1 MSSRSDHH
9 IEHSESTDTCQ
20 CFHCHL
26 PIEGKPPYT
35 AVVNEIEQ
43 PMCCPGCKMVT
54 EAIIAG
60 GLDNY
65 YQHRTDSAL
74 QANSI
79 SNKLRE
85 ELLLYDRD
93 DIQKDFVIERSSS
106 DETPDET
113 LEKQASLL
121 IEGIT
126 CAACVWLL
134 ENHVGLIE
142 GVSRVSV
149 NLSTHEAQVSWNPE
163 KIPLSTLL
171 IAIHEIGYKAYPWR
185 EDRQEA
191 LLKKENRTFIRRLVI
206 AGIGAMQVMMY
217 AVALYSGAISND
229 MTDPYRD
236 FIRYVSALVAT
247 PVIFYAAAPFFKAA
261 LRDLK
266 VKNLSMDVPV
276 SIAIGGAYLAS
287 LWATVTGSGEVY
299 FDSVSMFTFFLL
311 TGRYLELRAR
321 HATSRAARALR
332 NSLPSSCLKKEG
344 NDYVRIPLKDLKTGD
359 RVRVLPGDSIPADG
373 LIIEGKSSVDESML
387 TGEYLPISRSINEA
401 VMGGSLNVDNA
412 IEVEITHVG
421 DETQMSAILQLL
433 KHAQQD
439 KPAIAKLADRVA
451 SWFVGAVLI
460 TAIAVFWY
468 WSGSEPQHAFWIA
481 LSVLVVTCPCALS
494 LATPTALT
502 AATGYLHKLGFL
514 VTRGHV
520 LEGLGKVNHIVFDK
534 TGTLTQG
541 KLQLEE
547 VRAVNGCNLSEQ
559 ELTAIASAL
568 ESHSEHPIAK
578 AFIKPTSV
586 ITAPLVAESPVSHTG
601 QGLEAT
607 IDGDNYRIGR
617 PDFCSP
623 DNTPSTPDTPGQ
635 WLLMSRNNQ
644 ALCWFRISDSLR
656 AEAADVIHK
665 LKSYG
670 HKVTLLSGD
679 QNSVVSSVASQLNID
694 SWQAE
699 ISPEGK
705 LDYIRQLQ
713 EQGDHVLMI
722 GDGINDVPVLAGA
735 NVSLAMGNASDL
747 AKTTADAVLLSDDL
761 NRLVDAFELM
771 KKTRNVIRQNLGWSL
786 AYNLTA
792 LPLAAAALIAPWM
805 AAIGM
810 SISSLVV
817 VGNAMRLNG
826 KQADKKQAR
835 SKAHTTQYKAVE
847 A

>member
-1 MSSRSDHH
+1 MSHKSS
-9 IEHSESTDTCQ
+9 Q

-26 PIEGKPPYT
+26 PIEGEPPCT
-35 AVVNEIEQ
+35 TVVDEIEQ

-65 YQHRTDSAL
+65 YQHRTDYAL
-74 QANSI
+74 QANSV
-79 SNKLRE
+79 SDKLRE
-85 ELLLYDRD
+85 ELRLYDRD
-93 DIQKDFVIERSSS
+93 DIQKDFVIERSA
-106 DETPDET
+106 E
-113 LEKQASLL
+113 EKQASLL

-134 ENHVGLIE
+134 ENHVALIE
-142 GVSRVSV
+142 GVGRVSV

-163 KIPLSTLL
+163 QVPLSTLL
-171 IAIHEIGYKAYPWR
+171 IAIHQIGYKAYPWR

-217 AVALYSGAISND
+217 AIALYSGAISND

-236 FIRYVSALVAT
+236 FIRYISALVAT
-247 PVIFYAAAPFFKAA
+247 PVVFYAAAPFFKAA

-266 VKNLSMDVPV
+266 VRNLSMDVPV
-276 SIAIGGAYLAS
+276 SIAIGGSYLAS
-287 LWATVTGSGEVY
+287 LWATFTGSGEVY
-299 FDSVSMFTFFLL
+299 FDSVAMFTFFLL

-344 NDYVRIPLKDLKTGD
+344 NDYVRVPLKDLRAGD

-373 LIIEGKSSVDESML
+373 IIIEGKSSVDESML
-387 TGEYLPISRSINEA
+387 TGEYLPVKRSTSES

-412 IEVEITHVG
+412 IDVEVTHVG
-421 DETQMSAILQLL
+421 DKTQMSAILQLL

-439 KPAIAKLADRVA
+439 KPAIAKLVDKIS
-451 SWFVGAVLI
+451 SWFVGSVLL

-468 WSGSEPQHAFWIA
+468 WSDIEPQHAFWIA

-520 LEGLGKVNHIVFDK
+520 LEGLGKINHIVFDK
-534 TGTLTQG
+534 TGTLTKG
-541 KLQLEE
+541 KLLLEE
-547 VRAVNGCNLSEQ
+547 VKVIEGCRLSEQ
-559 ELTAIASAL
+559 QLTCIAAAL

-578 AFIKPTSV
+578 AFIKPTSY
-586 ITAPLVAESPVSHTG
+586 IAENPVNHTG
-601 QGLEAT
+601 QGMEAS
-607 IDGDNYRIGR
+607 IDGTSYRIGR
-617 PDFCSP
+617 PDFCTKNQILSL
-623 DNTPSTPDTPGQ
+623 PDTSGQ
-635 WLLMSRNNQ
+635 WLLLSRNDEP
-644 ALCWFRISDSLR
+644 LCWFRISDSLR
-656 AEAADVIHK
+656 EEAFDVIQK
-665 LKSYG
+665 LKEYG
-670 HKVTLLSGD
+670 HQITLLSGD
-679 QNSVVSSVASQLNID
+679 QSSVVSSVASRLGID
-694 SWQAE
+694 HWQAE
-699 ISPEGK
+699 ISPNGK
-705 LDYIRQLQ
+705 LDYVRQLQ
-713 EQGDHVLMI
+713 KQGDQVLMV

-771 KKTRNVIRQNLGWSL
+771 KKTRRVIRQNLGWSL

-810 SISSLVV
+810 SLSSLVV
-817 VGNAMRLNG
+817 VGNAMRLDRNSAG
-826 KQADKKQAR
+826 QKNTF
-835 SKAHTTQYKAVE
+835 SKNNSTKYKAVE

>member
-1 MSSRSDHH
+1 MSSRSEQSTNNTDSL
-9 IEHSESTDTCQ
+9 SETSCQ

-26 PIEGKPPYT
+26 PIEGTPPYT
-35 AVVNEIEQ
+35 AVVNETEQ

-74 QANSI
+74 QAS
-79 SNKLRE
+79 SVSDKLRE

-93 DIQKDFVIERSSS
+93 DIQKDFVIQRSP
-106 DETPDET
+106 E
-113 LEKQASLL
+113 EKQASLL

-134 ENHVGLIE
+134 ENHIGLME

-149 NLSTHEAQVSWNPE
+149 NLSTHEAQIHWNPE
-163 KIPLSTLL
+163 QIALSSLL
-171 IAIHEIGYKAYPWR
+171 IAIHQIGYKAYPWR

-191 LLKKENRTFIRRLVI
+191 MLKKENRTFIRRLVV

-217 AVALYSGAISND
+217 AIALYSGAISND

-266 VKNLSMDVPV
+266 VRSLSMDVPV

-287 LWATVTGSGEVY
+287 LWATVTGGGEVY

-344 NDYVRIPLKDLKTGD
+344 GEFVRIPLKDLKAGD

-373 LIIEGKSSVDESML
+373 IILEGKSSVDESML
-387 TGEYLPISRSINEA
+387 TGEYLPVSRSVNEA

-412 IEVEITHVG
+412 IEVKVTHVG
-421 DETQMSAILQLL
+421 DKTQMSAILQLL

-451 SWFVGAVLI
+451 SWFVGSVLL
-460 TAIAVFWY
+460 TAIAVYWY
-468 WSGSEPQHAFWIA
+468 WSGSNPEHAFWIA

-547 VRAVNGCNLSEQ
+547 VRVLDHCSMSEQ
-559 ELTAIASAL
+559 ELTSIAAAL

-578 AFIKPTSV
+578 AFIKPTAV
-586 ITAPLVAESPVSHTG
+586 IAENPVSHTG
-601 QGLEAT
+601 QGLEAS
-607 IDGDNYRIGR
+607 IDNDNYRIGR

-623 DNTPSTPDTPGQ
+623 EQTPETP
-635 WLLMSRNNQ
+635 N
-644 ALCWFRISDSLR
+644 
-656 AEAADVIHK
+656 
-665 LKSYG
+665 
-670 HKVTLLSGD
+670 
-679 QNSVVSSVASQLNID
+679 
-694 SWQAE
+694 
-699 ISPEGK
+699 
-705 LDYIRQLQ
+705 
-713 EQGDHVLMI
+713 
-722 GDGINDVPVLAGA
+722 
-735 NVSLAMGNASDL
+735 
-747 AKTTADAVLLSDDL
+747 
-761 NRLVDAFELM
+761 
-771 KKTRNVIRQNLGWSL
+771 
-786 AYNLTA
+786 
-792 LPLAAAALIAPWM
+792 
-805 AAIGM
+805 
-810 SISSLVV
+810 
-817 VGNAMRLNG
+817 
-826 KQADKKQAR
+826 
-835 SKAHTTQYKAVE
+835 
-847 A
+847 